1 MRPDSERRSPPSDH
15 RDIARKL
22 DLFHFQDEAP
32 GMAFWHPAGL
42 VLHRLLEEASREH
55 VAAQGY
61 REVRTPQ
68 VLRRAIWEAS
78 GHWQHFAEGMMRV
91 ALPEADDPSVAAALK
106 PVSCPGHVQIVK
118 RDVLSYR
125 ALPLRLSELGLV
137 HRDEPGG
144 TLHGLLRLRQF
155 TQDDGHIFCRE
166 AQAEGEVVRF
176 LRGVRAFYAA
186 FGFVELGIALSL
198 RPDERAGEDA
208 LWDRAEAI
216 LRGALEQAGEAHEVQ
231 PGAGAFYGP
240 KIEIALRDRAGRS
253 WQCGTIQLDLV
264 IPRRF
269 EVRYVDERG
278 ERPHVV
284 MLHRALYGSVERFL
298 GILLEHHGAALPA
311 WLAPEQLV
319 VLPVEAA
326 HAEAAAEVVRAA
338 RRAGLR
344 AELDASEGSLSRRVA
359 LAHDR
364 AVPFVGVL
372 GAREL
377 ADGTLALRERAA
389 SPRVLPRDAVLDELA
404 ERCRRPVFSDG

>member
-1 MRPDSERRSPPSDH
+1 MRPDSERRPSDH
-15 RDIARKL
+15 RDIAKKL

-32 GMAFWHPAGL
+32 GMVFWHPAGL
-42 VLHRLLEEASREH
+42 LLHRLLEEASREH

-68 VLRRAIWEAS
+68 VLRRSIWEAS

-91 ALPEADDPSVAAALK
+91 ALPDGDDASVASALK

-118 RDVLSYR
+118 RDVLSHR

-155 TQDDGHIFCRE
+155 TQDDGHVFCRE
-166 AQAEGEVVRF
+166 EQAEGEVVRF

-186 FGFVELGIALSL
+186 FGFVDLGIALSL
-198 RPDERAGEDA
+198 RPEQRAGDDA
-208 LWDRAEAI
+208 LWDRAEAA
-216 LRGALEQAGEAHEVQ
+216 LRGALERAGEVHEVQ

-264 IPRRF
+264 MPRSF

-311 WLAPEQLV
+311 WLAPEQLA
-319 VLPVEAA
+319 VLPVESA
-326 HAEAAAEVVRAA
+326 HAEAAAEVVDAA

-344 AELDASEGSLSRRVA
+344 AELDASEGSLSRRIA

-364 AVPFVGVL
+364 SVPFVAVL
-372 GAREL
+372 GAREI
-377 ADGTLALRERAA
+377 ASGTIALRERGAPPRGLAREAA
-389 SPRVLPRDAVLDELA
+389 VEQLA
-404 ERCRRPVFSDG
+404 LLCKKPVFTG